1 MTSTRMY
8 TALRVASHVDYR
20 LVLLRVLFLHAVS
33 LGGIVLA
40 AQAIPPIGTHFF
52 VAWSVCRV

>member
-20 LVLLRVLFLHAVS
+20 LVIIWVHQWKSSENRVYWQEF
-33 LGGIVLA
+33 GIS
-40 AQAIPPIGTHFF
+40 FF
-52 VAWSVCRV
+52 WLTV